1 MAEPKLSREEVAL
14 IELGQTTI
22 SKSTAIALVATLLVT
37 IIIVPVLQHI
47 HELGEGK
54 TPQMW
59 TVFSHAPSEQ
69 AFQDYE
75 RALEDASIIGERVLP
90 QMQRMLVGVGAG
102 NEQAYLGSDGW
113 LFYRSGFDF
122 VTGRGFLEPE
132 VLRARRLGGKSWDL
146 PPEPDPTP
154 AIVSFRD
161 QLRERGIELIIMPTT
176 VKPQLDPTG
185 TVAAGAHPLHNPSF
199 QKWLGQM
206 NDAGVWVFDP
216 SATLAA
222 HRQPFLKT
230 DTHWTASAMRAVAK
244 ELAASLVQHDA
255 IGVWPG
261 LPARA
266 PLQLRSKPQSHQNLG
281 DIAVMLRL
289 PDNQELFEKETVALE
304 RVEAA
309 DGTPWSADESADV
322 LLLGDSFSNIFS
334 LESMGWGTHSGF
346 AETLSL
352 QLQRPLDRITIND
365 AGALQTRRALRNELR
380 RGRDRLACK
389 KLVIWQFASRE
400 LAVGDW
406 QVLELPKVETPAA
419 TRTAATIK
427 ARIAAKSTPP
437 QPGSVPY
444 KDCLIGVRLEAV
456 TVVNGAWPDDEDK
469 EAVLLYVMGMQN
481 NAWTAVTKWQVG
493 SEIELR
499 VVPWE
504 GAAEAVRS
512 LNRRELDDDDL
523 MLANPWFTVLR

>member
-1 MAEPKLSREEVAL
+1 MAKPKLSREDVAM

-22 SKSTAIALVATLLVT
+22 SRSTAIALVATLLVT
-37 IIIVPVLQHI
+37 ILIVPIVQHI
-47 HELGEGK
+47 HEIGEGK
-54 TPQMW
+54 TPQVW
-59 TVFSHAPSEQ
+59 SVFTNPPSEQ
-69 AFQDYE
+69 SFQEFE
-75 RALEDASIIGERVLP
+75 RELEDASIIGERVLP
-90 QMQRMLVGVGAG
+90 QMQRMLVGIGAG
-102 NEQAYLGSDGW
+102 NEQAYLGPNGW
-113 LFYRSGFDF
+113 LFYRPGFDF

-161 QLRERGIELIIMPTT
+161 QLRARGIELIIMPTT

-185 TVAAGAHPLHNPSF
+185 TVAASQLPLHNPSF
-199 QKWLGQM
+199 QTWLEQM
-206 NDAGVWVFDP
+206 NDAGVRVFDP
-216 SATLAA
+216 CELLAA
-222 HRQPFLKT
+222 QQQPFLKT
-230 DTHWTASAMRAVAK
+230 DTHWTATAMRAVAK
-244 ELAASLVQHDA
+244 ELAAIVKSD
-255 IGVWPG
+255 

-266 PLQLRSKPQSHQNLG
+266 PLQLRSKPQAHQNLG

-289 PDNQELFEKETVALE
+289 PDNQKLFEPETVALE

-309 DGTPWSADESADV
+309 DGSPWSVDESADV

-334 LESMGWGTHSGF
+334 LASMGWGTHSGF

-365 AGALQTRRALRNELR
+365 SGALQTRRALRDELR
-380 RGRDRLACK
+380 RGRDRLAGK

-406 QVLELPKVETPAA
+406 QVLELPKVETAA
-419 TRTAATIK
+419 TVRTAVTIK
-427 ARIAAKSTPP
+427 ARIAAQSTPP

-444 KDCLIGVRLEAV
+444 KDCLIGVRLEAI
-456 TVVNGAWPDDEDK
+456 TVANGTWPDDEDK
-469 EAVLLYVMGMQN
+469 EAVLLYVMGMQD
-481 NAWTAVTKWQVG
+481 NAWTAATKWQVG

-499 VVPWE
+499 LVPWE
-504 GAAEAVRS
+504 GAPEAVRS

-523 MLANPWFTVLR
+523 MLANPWFTALR